1 VRARIAALYALLLAA
16 WQAASSLAGRAW
28 FPGPLDITL
37 AFLDPAFTSQLAK
50 AYLLTAMRALAGFT
64 IGLVAGVGLGLA
76 AGAYRYTSSVL
87 EGIASIA
94 ASVPSVAWIPLLIA
108 AMGVDEFRLPVAVSF
123 LCSFP
128 PILYQTLNAL
138 RSLDPEELLVAR
150 TLGARG
156 LYLWRTI
163 ILPAVV
169 ERVFPAVKIE
179 AAMVWK
185 TVFAA
190 EMVAV
195 PSGLGYTAMVY
206 ADLLDVTHVAAVVA
220 ILALT
225 VVGIVHLVSLAERRV
240 LARRGLGVEPWQSV
254 LEL

>member
-1 VRARIAALYALLLAA
+1 LALYAALLAA

-28 FPGPLDITL
+28 LPGPLDVVAAL
-37 AFLDPAFTSQLAK
+37 FDPAFASQLAK
-50 AYLLTAMRALAGFT
+50 AYLLTAIRALAGFT
-64 IGLVAGVGLGLA
+64 LGLIAGVGLGLA
-76 AGAYRYTSSVL
+76 AGAYRYTGGVL
-87 EGIASIA
+87 EGVASIA

-108 AMGVDEFRLPVAVSF
+108 AMGVDEFRLPVTVSF

-128 PILYQTLNAL
+128 PILYQTLNAI

-156 LYLWRTI
+156 FYLWRTI

-195 PSGLGYTAMVY
+195 PSGLGYIAMLY

-220 ILALT
+220 VLALT
-225 VVGIVHLVSLAERRV
+225 VTGIVQLVSLVEKRI
-240 LARRGLGVEPWQSV
+240 LARRGLGVEAWQSA